1 VERQWMFPGVELESG
16 TQIAARQRE
25 TIVEIEAAIRTA
37 IGDLDMAVFHL
48 DLGEHGTQVPAQR
61 DLRLALDAVHDALA
75 ALRYIGVEDDHV

>member
-1 VERQWMFPGVELESG
+1 MERQWMFEGVELESG

-25 TIVEIEAAIRTA
+25 TIDEIEAAIRTA